1 MGEISPL
8 MGRSVV
14 TGRVDVQSRPRA
26 RRQHQLYNINC
37 HCTISHVLSNV
48 SRPSDL
54 TRHTSTTSAT
64 RSVEINPTFNFTSTR
79 VRTSFRHQMRIMNYS
94 VLLSLL
100 IVCWIWL
107 PIVRCGTR
115 PSFVSDEMIA
125 TAASVVNACQTQT
138 GVATVDI
145 EAVRN
150 GQWPE
155 TRQLKCY
162 MYCLWEQ
169 FGLVDDK
176 RELSLNGMLTF
187 FQRIPA
193 YRAEVQKAISECKGI
208 AKGDNCEYAYR
219 FNKCYAE
226 LSPRTYYLF

>member
-1 MGEISPL
+1 MRLLLAVALGFL
-8 MGRSVV
+8 LQAWVV
-14 TGRVDVQSRPRA
+14 S
-26 RRQHQLYNINC
+26 
-37 HCTISHVLSNV
+37 
-48 SRPSDL
+48 
-54 TRHTSTTSAT
+54 
-64 RSVEINPTFNFTSTR
+64 
-79 VRTSFRHQMRIMNYS
+79 
-94 VLLSLL
+94 
-100 IVCWIWL
+100 
-107 PIVRCGTR
+107 CGTR
-115 PSFVSDEMIA
+115 PSFVSDQMIA

-138 GVATVDI
+138 GVATADI

-193 YRAEVQKAISECKGI
+193 YRAEVEKAISECKGL
-208 AKGDNCEYAYR
+208 AKGDNCEYAYT